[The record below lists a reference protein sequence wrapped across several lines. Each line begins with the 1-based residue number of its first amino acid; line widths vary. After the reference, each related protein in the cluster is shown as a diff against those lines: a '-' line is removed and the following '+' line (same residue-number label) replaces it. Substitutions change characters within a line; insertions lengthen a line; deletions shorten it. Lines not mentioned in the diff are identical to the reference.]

1 MIKQALCRCAGRAAG
16 GHDIIHQDQSQS
28 GDRVLTV
35 KCLAQIALPLSAAQP
50 LLAGSGPLTYQC
62 WQHGALPVLPHQ
74 SGKVIPLIE
83 AAAPSSSPMD
93 RQRAHGIGIRPWQG
107 RLCQ

>member
-1 MIKQALCRCAGRAAG
+1 
-16 GHDIIHQDQSQS
+16 
-28 GDRVLTV
+28 
-35 KCLAQIALPLSAAQP
+35 
-50 LLAGSGPLTYQC
+50 
-62 WQHGALPVLPHQ
+62 
-74 SGKVIPLIE
+74 VIPLIE